1 MTDEDYTE
9 GQADVEAD
17 LDTDARVE
25 ELLERRRVAQAQGRV
40 EDAAEAGRLLAELGY
55 VEK

>member
-9 GQADVEAD
+9 GSEDVED
-17 LDTDARVE
+17 DTDARVE
-25 ELLERRRVAQAQGRV
+25 ELLERRRVAQAEGRV